1 MMSWLSDLRLCNE
14 YPDKSLL
21 ECWKI
26 ANNETINNR
35 KFSHNIF
42 YDYFSKFDNQSIE
55 KSLSSENA
63 IVRMLT
69 ILDRRVGK
77 RRIISIV

>member
-1 MMSWLSDLRLCNE
+1 M
-14 YPDKSLL
+14 
-21 ECWKI
+21 
-26 ANNETINNR
+26 INSR

-42 YDYFSKFDNQSIE
+42 YNYFSKFDNQSIE

-63 IVRMLT
+63 IVRMLA

-77 RRIISIV
+77 RRIISIL